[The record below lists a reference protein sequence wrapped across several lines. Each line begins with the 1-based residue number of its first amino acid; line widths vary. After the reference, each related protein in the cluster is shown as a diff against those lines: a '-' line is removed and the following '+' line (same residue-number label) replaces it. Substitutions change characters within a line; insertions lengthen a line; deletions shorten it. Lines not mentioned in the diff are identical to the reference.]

1 MANREYDEWDEPSNE
16 WDDSNQPEKNNSGK
30 KLNLKFKLNSKS
42 ISIFAGLIVF
52 IIVLAIS
59 SSVFLKNDSPK
70 VKPSP
75 TASSSSM
82 SNTIAVDL
90 YSQPKLLQLFIDN
103 ALASSVTIF
112 CGNYSGSG
120 WSIDLSDDYSST
132 KDDSYPTEILTNQHV
147 IDGCE
152 TGGLTIIPM
161 GTNEKYDAY
170 VYSYDRSN
178 DLAILMTSKYLT
190 PFATVQPD
198 NEAKVG
204 QWVMAIGSPGAGNT
218 TLDGS
223 VTTGTITN
231 LKDDYVITDTT
242 INPGNSGG
250 PLLNAA
256 GQVVAVVSAKVVDT
270 GVENIGIARNVS
282 LVCRQLNGCST
293 KRLLK

>member
-75 TASSSSM
+75 TASSSSL

-170 VYSYDRSN
+170 VYSFDRSN

>member
-190 PFATVQPD
+190 PLATVQPD

>member
-1 MANREYDEWDEPSNE
+1 MI
-16 WDDSNQPEKNNSGK
+16 
-30 KLNLKFKLNSKS
+30 LVLV
-42 ISIFAGLIVF
+42 ISL
-52 IIVLAIS
+52 
-59 SSVFLKNDSPK
+59 SVFLKKDSTK

-75 TASSSSM
+75 TPSSSTMNNSVV
-82 SNTIAVDL
+82 VDL
-90 YSQPKLLQLFIDN
+90 YSKPKLLQLSIDN

-132 KDDSYPTEILTNQHV
+132 KDDSYPTEIITNQHV

-152 TGGLTIIPM
+152 SGGVTIVPM
-161 GTNEKYDAY
+161 GTKEKYDAF

-190 PFATVQPD
+190 PLPTVQPGS
-198 NEAKVG
+198 EAKVG

-231 LKDDYVITDTT
+231 LKDDFVITDTT

-256 GQVVAVVSAKVVDT
+256 GQVIAIVSAKVVDT
-270 GVENIGIARNVS
+270 GVENIGLARNVS